1 MARPKKDDR
10 DKLSK
15 TLPPARCSE
24 ADHRAIEARAKEAS
38 LSMSEYIRDAAL
50 GQKIIVRNANANFEL
65 VQELKRSGNNLN
77 QLAKIYHSTKREPF
91 ELREA
96 LNRHNKVLNKIFESL

>member
-24 ADHRAIEARAKEAS
+24 ADLRAIEAKAKQAS
-38 LSMSEYIRDAAL
+38 LSMSEFIREAAL
-50 GQKIIVRNANANFEL
+50 GHKIIVRQANTNFEL

-77 QLAKIYHSTKREPF
+77 QFAKLYHSTNQEPF

-96 LNRHNKVLNKIFESL
+96 LDRHGRVLNKIFESL